1 MKSDLGVD
9 LQNAA
14 SYVLDNGVMANIQSS
29 ALCVNDNQGVISG
42 TKACLA
48 VDDINNPQ
56 VISIYGRNHV
66 LEEEFRVPDQITGY
80 EYEFLACKEALENNW
95 TESPM
100 MPLDETLTIM
110 KMMDDLR
117 MEWGVRYP
125 MD

>member
-1 MKSDLGVD
+1 M
-9 LQNAA
+9 
-14 SYVLDNGVMANIQSS
+14 SS
-29 ALCVNDNQGVISG
+29 ALCVSDNQGIISG

-66 LEEEFRVPDQITGY
+66 LEEEFRVPAQITGY
-80 EYEFLACKEALENNW
+80 EYEFLACKEALENNL

-100 MPLDETLTIM
+100 MPLDETLTVM

-117 MEWGVRYP
+117 MEWGIRYP